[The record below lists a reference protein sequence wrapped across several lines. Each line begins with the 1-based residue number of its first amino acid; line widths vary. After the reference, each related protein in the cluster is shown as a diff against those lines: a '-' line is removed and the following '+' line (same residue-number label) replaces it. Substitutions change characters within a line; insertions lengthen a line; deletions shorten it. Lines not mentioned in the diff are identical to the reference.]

1 MVGYMVTWTTYG
13 TWLQGDERGYVK
25 DGKVLGA
32 NEELEAANR
41 EIQKFDKSVLSKME
55 RAVVEDAIISAGK
68 LTGHQLCAIAVCSNH
83 VHIAARV
90 SDDAIEKVV
99 MRYKNMAT
107 IKLKQVGRVG
117 KIWTKGFD
125 KRFCFND
132 NDLSKRVDY
141 IINENDGRETLGW
154 RSE

>member
-13 TWLQGDERGYVK
+13 TWLQGDEMGYVK

-32 NEELEAANR
+32 NDKLEAANR